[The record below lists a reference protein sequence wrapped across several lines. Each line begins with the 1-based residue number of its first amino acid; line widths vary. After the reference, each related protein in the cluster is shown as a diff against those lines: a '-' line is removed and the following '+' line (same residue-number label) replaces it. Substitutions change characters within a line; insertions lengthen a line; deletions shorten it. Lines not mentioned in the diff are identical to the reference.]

1 MNFFN
6 LDVTQKCLLA
16 ECWCPVTHLDRIH
29 LALKRGSEESGST
42 VPSFLNR
49 METEE
54 QPPTY
59 NRVNK
64 YTRGFQN
71 IVDSYGIA
79 TYREINPGKIKFFPF
94 LII

>member
-1 MNFFN
+1 MS
-6 LDVTQKCLLA
+6 
-16 ECWCPVTHLDRIH
+16 
-29 LALKRGSEESGST
+29 LKRGSDESGST
-42 VPSFLNR
+42 VPSILNR
-49 METEE
+49 MDTTE

-79 TYREINPGKIKFFPF
+79 TYREINPGKNKFTCIIGLKYYMDYEPCKTAIFTK
-94 LII
+94 LI